1 MRSPIRS
8 YADLEVWQRGIELTV
23 SIYALARALPSSER
37 FELSSQMRRAA
48 VSVPANVAEGHA
60 RRRPKPYLHHVH
72 IALGSL
78 AELETCVVLAERLG
92 YIDPVRA
99 ASELEQTA
107 RLGRM
112 LNALTVA
119 LEARIERFGSEPPGP
134 RVANP

>member
-1 MRSPIRS
+1 MRPPIKS

-23 SIYALARALPSSER
+23 SIYALVRVLPPSER

-92 YIDPVRA
+92 YIEPARA
-99 ASELEQTA
+99 ASELEQA
-107 RLGRM
+107 ANLGRM

-119 LEARIERFGSEPPGP
+119 LEARIERLSPKPLSP
-134 RVANP
+134 